1 MGRDVAAALGA
12 TRRGEGY
19 LEGKTDIVT
28 WCIGHLVELDDPE
41 SYDPAWKSWRME
53 TLPIIPAEFKYHA
66 SDRTLDQFKVIKT
79 LLGRADVT
87 SVVNAADAGREGE
100 LIFDLVYT
108 LARCRKPVERLWIS
122 SLTRDE
128 IIAGFNR
135 LKPAADYVG
144 LRDSARSRQQADWLV
159 GLNATRAQTIK
170 ARRAGHEG
178 VYSLGRVQTPTL
190 ALIVGRD
197 EEIANFVPTNYYEVV
212 ADFQTVTG
220 STYRG
225 TWFNK
230 AGSRFDHKDAAESV
244 VFKVTGKRGAVEKV
258 DKKASKERAPL
269 LYDLTAL
276 QRAANARYAFSAART
291 LELAQTLYEKKFIT
305 YPRTSSRHLSQS
317 VNQEL
322 RAHVEAAGVGPYVKF
337 IETILARGEPKLSSR
352 HVDDKKV
359 TDHHAVIPTKQR
371 VEPNALAPDEK
382 RIYDLIARRFLAA
395 FYPDAEL
402 ERTTIITAVEGEQ
415 FMTRGT
421 VVLKAGWREV
431 DPPGREERKK
441 ADGEDEAEDAEL
453 PALKAKEAVGVS
465 NVEAVAK
472 QTKAPP
478 RYSESSLLGAMETAG
493 KKVEDEELRLA
504 MKDSGLGTPATRAA
518 IIETLLKREYI
529 TRDKKSLAATPKGIA
544 LIKLLPSQLLKSAEL
559 TGSWEQKLARMTRG
573 EYARDAFMGEVKVM
587 VTELVAQIGAAEM
600 ERAVAASASAGAA
613 GAKRGGAASATIA
626 RPEDAIDCPKCKL
639 EERAGF
645 LVERVSAA
653 GKFLVC
659 SEGRDACGFISDAPK
674 NAKQRKLLLA
684 TKCDLCGGALRLRVP
699 KEKGKRA
706 SLSCARYPECR
717 GQRWFDERGA
727 LEEARPAPETGA
739 PCKECGAPTVKR
751 GPFKNESYFW
761 GCTRWKSDK
770 SGCNAAPVWINDEQP
785 RAGDASRGAE
795 RATQGAT
802 PVAPKVET
810 GPPCPE
816 CETPTVKRGPSSA
829 GSYFWSCPKWR
840 SNGTGCN
847 SKPIWINEART

>member
-19 LEGKTDIVT
+19 LEGKENIIT
-28 WCIGHLVELDDPE
+28 WCIGHLVELDDPDV
-41 SYDPAWKSWRME
+41 YDPKLKSWRME
-53 TLPIIPAEFKYHA
+53 TLPIIPEEFKYHA
-66 SDRTLDQFKVIKT
+66 SERTRDQFNVIT
-79 LLGRADVT
+79 SLLGRDDVT
-87 SVVNAADAGREGE
+87 SIVNAADAGREGE

-135 LKPAADYVG
+135 LKPAAEYTG

-170 ARRAGHEG
+170 ARGAGYDG

-212 ADFQTVTG
+212 ADFQSPAG
-220 STYRG
+220 AYRG

-230 AGSRFDHKDAAESV
+230 AGSRFDHKDAAEAI
-244 VFKVTGKRGAVEKV
+244 VFKVQGKPGAVEKV
-258 DKKASKERAPL
+258 EKKATKERAPL

-276 QRAANARYAFSAART
+276 QRAANARYSFSAART
-291 LELAQTLYEKKFIT
+291 LELAQTLYEKKFLT
-305 YPRTSSRHLSQS
+305 YPRTSSRHLSTS

-322 RAHVEAAGVGPYVKF
+322 KGHVEAAGVGPYVKF
-337 IETILARGEPKLSSR
+337 IEAILAKGAPKLTSR

-382 RIYDLIARRFLAA
+382 RIYDLVARRFLAA

-402 ERTTIITAVEGEQ
+402 ERTTIITAVEAEG
-415 FMTRGT
+415 FITRGT
-421 VVLKAGWREV
+421 VVQKAGWREV
-431 DPPGREERKK
+431 DPPGREDRKK
-441 ADGEDEAEDAEL
+441 TDGEDDGEDAEL
-453 PALKAKEAVGVS
+453 PGVKAKEAVETV

-504 MKDSGLGTPATRAA
+504 MRDSGLGTPATRAQV
-518 IIETLLKREYI
+518 IETLLKREYI
-529 TRDKKSLAATPKGIA
+529 VRRDKKSLTATPKGIA
-544 LIKLLPSQLLKSAEL
+544 LIRLLPSQLLKSAEL
-559 TGSWEQKLARMTRG
+559 TGSWEQKLARMARG
-573 EYARDAFMGEVKVM
+573 EYACATFMGEVKEM
-587 VTELVAQIGAAEM
+587 VTELVGQIAASEM
-600 ERAVAASASAGAA
+600 ERAKGDQV
-613 GAKRGGAASATIA
+613 AKRPDVA
-626 RPEDAIDCPKCKL
+626 RPADAVDCPKCKL
-639 EERAGF
+639 EELGGF
-645 LVERVSAA
+645 LIERASAN

-659 SEGRDACGFISDAPK
+659 SAGREVCGFISDAPK
-674 NAKQRKLLLA
+674 NAKQRKLLSQ
-684 TKCDLCGGALRLRVP
+684 TKCAVCGGAMRLRLPR
-699 KEKGKRA
+699 EKGKRA

-717 GQRWFDERGA
+717 GVRWFDERGA
-727 LEEARPAPETGA
+727 LEEAQAPPEAGA
-739 PCKECGAPTVKR
+739 PCELCGAPTVKR
-751 GPFKNESYFW
+751 GPFRNDSYFW
-761 GCTRWKSDK
+761 GCTRWKSDGQ
-770 SGCNAAPVWINDEQP
+770 GCNAKPV
-785 RAGDASRGAE
+785 
-795 RATQGAT
+795 
-802 PVAPKVET
+802 
-810 GPPCPE
+810 
-816 CETPTVKRGPSSA
+816 
-829 GSYFWSCPKWR
+829 
-840 SNGTGCN
+840 
-847 SKPIWINEART
+847 WINEARG

>member
-1 MGRDVAAALGA
+1 MRLIITEKPSMGRDVAAALGA

-19 LEGKTDIVT
+19 LEGKDDIIT

-41 SYDPAWKSWRME
+41 TYDPKFKSWRME
-53 TLPIIPAEFKYHA
+53 TLPIIPGEFKYHA
-66 SDRTLDQFKVIKT
+66 SERTLDQFKVIKT
-79 LLGRADVT
+79 LLGRDDVT
-87 SVVNAADAGREGE
+87 TVVNAADAGREGE

-108 LARCRKPVERLWIS
+108 LARSRKPVERLWIS

-135 LKPAADYVG
+135 LKPASEYTG

-170 ARRAGHEG
+170 ARGAGHDG

-197 EEIANFVPTNYYEVV
+197 EEIANFVPTNYYEVI
-212 ADFQTVTG
+212 ADFESAAG
-220 STYRG
+220 AYRG
-225 TWFNK
+225 TWFDK
-230 AGSRFDHKDAAESV
+230 SGSRFDHKDAAEAV
-244 VFKVTGKRGAVEKV
+244 VFKVKDKPGAVEKV
-258 DKKASKERAPL
+258 EKKASKERAPL

-276 QRAANARYAFSAART
+276 QRAANARYAFPAART

-305 YPRTSSRHLSQS
+305 YPRTSSRHLSTS

-322 RAHVEAAGVGPYVKF
+322 KGHVEAAGVGPYVKF
-337 IETILARGEPKLSSR
+337 IETILARGTPKLTSR

-371 VEPNALAPDEK
+371 IEPNALAPDEK
-382 RIYDLIARRFLAA
+382 RVYDLVVRRFLAA

-402 ERTTIITAVEGEQ
+402 ERTTITTAVEGER
-415 FMTRGT
+415 FITRGT

-431 DPPGREERKK
+431 DPPGREDRKK
-441 ADGEDEAEDAEL
+441 TDGEDEAEDAEL
-453 PALKAKEAVGVS
+453 PPVSAKQAVETK

-518 IIETLLKREYI
+518 VIETLLKREYI
-529 TRDKKSLAATPKGIA
+529 TRDKKSLTATPKGIA
-544 LIKLLPSQLLKSAEL
+544 VIKLLPSQLLKSAEL
-559 TGSWEQKLARMTRG
+559 TGSWEQKLARMARG

-587 VTELVAQIGAAEM
+587 VTELVGQIAAAEM
-600 ERAVAASASAGAA
+600 ERAVAGEN
-613 GAKRGGAASATIA
+613 GGARPATP
-626 RPEDAIDCPKCKL
+626 RPEDASDCPKCKL

-645 LVERVSAA
+645 LVERVSAS

-674 NAKQRKLLLA
+674 NAKQRKLMLA
-684 TKCDLCGGALRLRVP
+684 TKCEACGGAMRLRAP
-699 KEKGKRA
+699 REKGKRA
-706 SLSCARYPECR
+706 SLSCTRYPECR
-717 GQRWFDERGA
+717 GVRWFDEQGT
-727 LEEARPAPETGA
+727 LEEAKAPPATGE

-770 SGCNAAPVWINDEQP
+770 SGCNAAPVWINET
-785 RAGDASRGAE
+785 RASD
-795 RATQGAT
+795 GAT
-802 PVAPKVET
+802 AATKGAAASGVKVEN

-847 SKPIWINEART
+847 SKPIWINEARA

>member
-19 LEGKTDIVT
+19 MEGKDDIIT

-41 SYDPAWKSWRME
+41 NYDPKLKSWRME
-53 TLPIIPAEFKYHA
+53 TLPIIPGEFKYHA
-66 SDRTLDQFKVIKT
+66 SDRTKDQFNVIKT
-79 LLGRADVT
+79 LLARDDVT
-87 SVVNAADAGREGE
+87 SIVNAADAGREGE

-108 LARCRKPVERLWIS
+108 LARSRKPVERLWIS

-135 LKPAADYVG
+135 LKPAADYTG

-170 ARRAGHEG
+170 ARGAGYDG

-197 EEIANFVPTNYYEVV
+197 AEITNFVPTNYYEVV
-212 ADFQTVTG
+212 ADFASAAG
-220 STYRG
+220 AYRG

-230 AGSRFDHKDAAESV
+230 QGSRFEHKDAAEAV
-244 VFKVTGKRGAVEKV
+244 VFKVQGKRGAVDKV
-258 DKKASKERAPL
+258 EKKASKERAPL

-305 YPRTSSRHLSQS
+305 YPRTSSRHLSTS

-322 RAHVEAAGVGPYVKF
+322 KAHVEAASVGPYVKF
-337 IETILARGEPKLSSR
+337 IETILAKGTPKLTSR

-371 VEPNALAPDEK
+371 IEPNALQPDEK

-402 ERTTIITAVEGEQ
+402 ERTTITTTVEAEQ
-415 FMTRGT
+415 FITRGT

-441 ADGEDEAEDAEL
+441 SDGEEEAEDAEL
-453 PALKAKEAVGVS
+453 PPVKAKEAVETK

-504 MKDSGLGTPATRAA
+504 MKDSGLGTPATRAQ

-529 TRDKKSLAATPKGIA
+529 TRDKKSLTATPKGIA
-544 LIKLLPSQLLKSAEL
+544 LINLLPSQLLKSAEL
-559 TGSWEQKLARMTRG
+559 TGSWEQKLARMARG
-573 EYARDAFMGEVKVM
+573 EYARDVFMGEVKEM
-587 VTELVAQIGAAEM
+587 VVELVGQIAASEM
-600 ERAVAASASAGAA
+600 ERATGDQV
-613 GAKRGGAASATIA
+613 AKRPDVA
-626 RPEDAIDCPKCKL
+626 RPEDAFDCPKCKL
-639 EERAGF
+639 EARAGF
-645 LVERVSAA
+645 LVERVSAN

-659 SEGRDACGFISDAPK
+659 SAGRDVCGFISDAPK
-674 NAKQRKLLLA
+674 NAKQRKILLA
-684 TKCDLCGGALRLRVP
+684 TKCAACGGAMRLRAP
-699 KEKGKRA
+699 REKGKRA

-717 GQRWFDERGA
+717 GVRWFDEAGA
-727 LEEARPAPETGA
+727 LEEAKALPESGQ
-739 PCKECGAPTVKR
+739 PCQACGAPTVKR
-751 GPFKNESYFW
+751 GPFRNDSYFW

-770 SGCNAAPVWINDEQP
+770 SGCNAP
-785 RAGDASRGAE
+785 
-795 RATQGAT
+795 
-802 PVAPKVET
+802 
-810 GPPCPE
+810 
-816 CETPTVKRGPSSA
+816 
-829 GSYFWSCPKWR
+829 
-840 SNGTGCN
+840 
-847 SKPIWINEART
+847 PIWINEARA